1 MTHMGGVAV
10 EVIRAALRPLAQRV
24 WGGVALHCNCT
35 HMSSSKCSGLV
46 PPVALVARYS
56 AQEFPQITVLKHGFS
71 NLYLM
76 SSLSIE
82 S

>member
-10 EVIRAALRPLAQRV
+10 GVIRTALSPLAQRV
-24 WGGVALHCNCT
+24 WGEGVALHCNCT

-56 AQEFPQITVLKHGFS
+56 AQEFPQVTVLEQASVVFIS
-71 NLYLM
+71 
-76 SSLSIE
+76 
-82 S
+82 

>member
-1 MTHMGGVAV
+1 MGGVAGG
-10 EVIRAALRPLAQRV
+10 VIRAALRTLAQRV
-24 WGGVALHCNCT
+24 WGGLALHCNCT

-56 AQEFPQITVLKHGFS
+56 AQEFPQVTVLKNGFS
-71 NLYLM
+71 SLYLM
-76 SSLSIE
+76 SSFSLE